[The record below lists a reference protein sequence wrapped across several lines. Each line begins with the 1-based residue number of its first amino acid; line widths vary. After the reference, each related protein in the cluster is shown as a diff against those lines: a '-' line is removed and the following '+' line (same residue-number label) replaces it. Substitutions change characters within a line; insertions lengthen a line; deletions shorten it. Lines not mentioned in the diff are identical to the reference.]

1 MSRYQAMFERL
12 QRKGEGAFI
21 PFTVLGDPDEQT
33 CLALIEA
40 MVQGGADA
48 LELGLPFS
56 DPVADGPTIQMAADR
71 ALAAGFGQPDRCFSL
86 VAKIRARHEDLPIG
100 LLGYANLAFRRGVV
114 DFYRAAAQAGADS
127 MLLADL
133 PVHQAESWAEKARD
147 SGIDPVFIAPPNAS
161 SRQLD
166 LIAALG
172 RGYTYVVT
180 RYGVTGARPELS
192 LQHGTLLQALRER
205 NAAPA
210 VMGFGISSRQAVRE
224 ALAEGAKGAIAGSAL
239 VSLVE
244 RYRKQPE
251 LLLGAMVQ
259 TVADFKAG
267 SLPC

>member
-1 MSRYQAMFERL
+1 MSRYQPMFERL

-56 DPVADGPTIQMAADR
+56 DPVADGPTIQLAADR
-71 ALAAGFGQPDRCFSL
+71 ALSAGFGQLDRCFSL
-86 VAKIRARHEDLPIG
+86 VAEIRARHKDLPIG
-100 LLGYANLAFRRGVV
+100 LLGYANLAYRRGVAA
-114 DFYRAAAQAGADS
+114 FYRAAAHAGADS
-127 MLLADL
+127 LLLADL
-133 PVHQAESWAEKARD
+133 PVHQAASWAEKALAA
-147 SGIDPVFIAPPNAS
+147 GMDPVFIAPPNAS

-180 RYGVTGARPELS
+180 RYGVTGARAELS
-192 LQHGTLLQALRER
+192 LQHGTLLQALRDR
-205 NAAPA
+205 NAAPS

-224 ALAEGAKGAIAGSAL
+224 AIGEGAKGAIAGSAL

-244 RYRKQPE
+244 RFRTQPDHLCE
-251 LLLGAMVQ
+251 LMGQA
-259 TVADFKAG
+259 VADFKAG
-267 SLPC
+267 SLPD